1 MNEKNK
7 IEIFVVMHKIVD
19 LNKMNLDKMYKRLL
33 VGKKSSAEENIIL
46 DSTGEN
52 ISEKNKFYCELTGLY
67 WIWKNVEC
75 EYVGLCHYRRFFK
88 ENNKYLTRND
98 ILEILDKQQAD
109 IILPPKWYTIS
120 TVNEMYKKEHI
131 ASDLDICR
139 EVIGEIYPEYLN
151 SFDKIMEGGIT
162 NNEIMN
168 ESKNKTRQ
176 IRKKRI
182 STEDIIDYINWSL
195 ITDNMK
201 MIKNSSLINVQKLY
215 KEQTGVEVSL
225 TFIRNQKIK
234 MFKESA

>member
-1 MNEKNK
+1 
-7 IEIFVVMHKIVD
+7 
-19 LNKMNLDKMYKRLL
+19 
-33 VGKKSSAEENIIL
+33 
-46 DSTGEN
+46 
-52 ISEKNKFYCELTGLY
+52 
-67 WIWKNVEC
+67 
-75 EYVGLCHYRRFFK
+75 
-88 ENNKYLTRND
+88 
-98 ILEILDKQQAD
+98 
-109 IILPPKWYTIS
+109 
-120 TVNEMYKKEHI
+120 
-131 ASDLDICR
+131 
-139 EVIGEIYPEYLN
+139 
-151 SFDKIMEGGIT
+151 MEGGIT

-234 MFKESA
+234 MFKDN

>member
-1 MNEKNK
+1 
-7 IEIFVVMHKIVD
+7 
-19 LNKMNLDKMYKRLL
+19 
-33 VGKKSSAEENIIL
+33 
-46 DSTGEN
+46 
-52 ISEKNKFYCELTGLY
+52 
-67 WIWKNVEC
+67 
-75 EYVGLCHYRRFFK
+75 
-88 ENNKYLTRND
+88 
-98 ILEILDKQQAD
+98 
-109 IILPPKWYTIS
+109 
-120 TVNEMYKKEHI
+120 
-131 ASDLDICR
+131 
-139 EVIGEIYPEYLN
+139 
-151 SFDKIMEGGIT
+151 MEGEIT

-234 MFKESA
+234 MFKDN

>member
-1 MNEKNK
+1 ME
-7 IEIFVVMHKIVD
+7 
-19 LNKMNLDKMYKRLL
+19 
-33 VGKKSSAEENIIL
+33 GKK
-46 DSTGEN
+46 
-52 ISEKNKFYCELTGLY
+52 
-67 WIWKNVEC
+67 
-75 EYVGLCHYRRFFK
+75 
-88 ENNKYLTRND
+88 
-98 ILEILDKQQAD
+98 
-109 IILPPKWYTIS
+109 
-120 TVNEMYKKEHI
+120 
-131 ASDLDICR
+131 
-139 EVIGEIYPEYLN
+139 
-151 SFDKIMEGGIT
+151 
-162 NNEIMN
+162 IMN

>member
-1 MNEKNK
+1 
-7 IEIFVVMHKIVD
+7 
-19 LNKMNLDKMYKRLL
+19 
-33 VGKKSSAEENIIL
+33 
-46 DSTGEN
+46 
-52 ISEKNKFYCELTGLY
+52 
-67 WIWKNVEC
+67 
-75 EYVGLCHYRRFFK
+75 
-88 ENNKYLTRND
+88 
-98 ILEILDKQQAD
+98 
-109 IILPPKWYTIS
+109 
-120 TVNEMYKKEHI
+120 
-131 ASDLDICR
+131 
-139 EVIGEIYPEYLN
+139 
-151 SFDKIMEGGIT
+151 MEGEIT

>member
-1 MNEKNK
+1 
-7 IEIFVVMHKIVD
+7 
-19 LNKMNLDKMYKRLL
+19 
-33 VGKKSSAEENIIL
+33 
-46 DSTGEN
+46 
-52 ISEKNKFYCELTGLY
+52 
-67 WIWKNVEC
+67 
-75 EYVGLCHYRRFFK
+75 
-88 ENNKYLTRND
+88 
-98 ILEILDKQQAD
+98 
-109 IILPPKWYTIS
+109 
-120 TVNEMYKKEHI
+120 
-131 ASDLDICR
+131 
-139 EVIGEIYPEYLN
+139 
-151 SFDKIMEGGIT
+151 MEGGIT

-234 MFKESA
+234 MFKCNRA

>member
-1 MNEKNK
+1 
-7 IEIFVVMHKIVD
+7 
-19 LNKMNLDKMYKRLL
+19 
-33 VGKKSSAEENIIL
+33 
-46 DSTGEN
+46 
-52 ISEKNKFYCELTGLY
+52 
-67 WIWKNVEC
+67 
-75 EYVGLCHYRRFFK
+75 
-88 ENNKYLTRND
+88 
-98 ILEILDKQQAD
+98 
-109 IILPPKWYTIS
+109 
-120 TVNEMYKKEHI
+120 
-131 ASDLDICR
+131 
-139 EVIGEIYPEYLN
+139 
-151 SFDKIMEGGIT
+151 MEGGIT

-234 MFKESA
+234 MFGDN

>member
-1 MNEKNK
+1 
-7 IEIFVVMHKIVD
+7 
-19 LNKMNLDKMYKRLL
+19 
-33 VGKKSSAEENIIL
+33 
-46 DSTGEN
+46 
-52 ISEKNKFYCELTGLY
+52 
-67 WIWKNVEC
+67 
-75 EYVGLCHYRRFFK
+75 
-88 ENNKYLTRND
+88 
-98 ILEILDKQQAD
+98 
-109 IILPPKWYTIS
+109 
-120 TVNEMYKKEHI
+120 
-131 ASDLDICR
+131 
-139 EVIGEIYPEYLN
+139 
-151 SFDKIMEGGIT
+151 MEGGIT